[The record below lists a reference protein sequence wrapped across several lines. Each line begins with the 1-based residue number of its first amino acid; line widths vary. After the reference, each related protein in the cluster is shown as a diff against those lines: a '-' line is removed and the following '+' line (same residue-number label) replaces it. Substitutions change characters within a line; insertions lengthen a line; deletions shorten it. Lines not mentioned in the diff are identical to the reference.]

1 MTGDSGTEKKLLL
14 LGCFLLSVGFF
25 ITGLQCFWAD
35 SEIWHLKISSLQG
48 DARNPYDYWIKPVY
62 LIFLSVIYNLS
73 DVFGTSHPNLG
84 RWVFG
89 LNGVALLTLG
99 SMVVT
104 RFYSSSKIA
113 SVFFLLV
120 GSSWIWLERG
130 FRIRSDLMATCLFL
144 VFLLLVIDGLRN
156 DRFSHRRLW
165 VLFGL
170 FVATIMVTPKSLLLF
185 LCFLP
190 FLYKVFL
197 SLPLPLHNKV
207 INLILLCLAAFVGM
221 SIFSESFFISLLSQK
236 TYLEGSLIDAG
247 GEIGAFSQYRWEHVG
262 NFLVENPLIWVLFF
276 LKVFWIFRNWRDWV
290 SQGVWRNLDISFLL
304 LAPALVLFPNRTPF
318 FICSL
323 VPLFVLFLFSG
334 TEKWIRTSAHNF
346 HRYRKPI
353 YVVVVLVLVA
363 AGYKMDH
370 ILKNHNN
377 LDQKQLYVV
386 LKAFSEAYPQ
396 KTIYDPAGIS
406 PSRKAVHFY
415 LGPGDLESNRT
426 SSSLIRIFEPDIIL
440 AGQRLHWTKPHLDKE
455 FLLKYRDFSRKGIFQ
470 KGHLM
475 ESMNSKTASRIKGYN
490 RIEIKEV
497 LDSALE
503 SDISP
508 ENNLWVLPLTREGAE
523 IPDVI
528 FELEDGSAIPQL
540 EKGLKMEMVLK
551 ARYLHLP
558 ELAGSILVFEK
569 TPYLLNEFNMSNL
582 LRFDPEL

>member
-1 MTGDSGTEKKLLL
+1 MTGNSDTEKKLLL

-48 DARNPYDYWIKPVY
+48 DARNPYDYWIKPVF
-62 LIFLSVIYNLS
+62 LMFLSVVYSLS
-73 DVFGTSHPNLG
+73 ELLGTSHPNLG

-89 LNGVALLTLG
+89 FNGVALLTLG
-99 SMVVT
+99 SLVVT
-104 RFYSSSKIA
+104 RFHSGYKLA

-130 FRIRSDLMATCLFL
+130 FRIRSDLMATSLFL
-144 VFLLLVIDGLRN
+144 VFLLLLLDGLRN

-165 VLFGL
+165 ILFAL
-170 FVATIMVTPKSLLLF
+170 FVTTVMVTPKSLLLF
-185 LCFLP
+185 ICFLP

-197 SLPLPLHNKV
+197 GLPLALHNKV
-207 INLILLCLAAFVGM
+207 INLLLLCLAAFVGL

-262 NFLVENPLIWVLFF
+262 NFLAENPLIWMLFL
-276 LKVFWIFRNWRDWV
+276 LKLVWILRNWKDW
-290 SQGVWRNLDISFLL
+290 SNQGVWRNLDISFMLL
-304 LAPALVLFPNRTPF
+304 VPALILFPNRTPF

-323 VPLFVLFLFSG
+323 VPLYVLFLFSG
-334 TEKWIRTSAHNF
+334 SEKWVRTFAHNF

-353 YVVVVLVLVA
+353 YLVVGLVMA
-363 AGYKMDH
+363 TAGYKMNH

-377 LDQKQLYVV
+377 LEQKQLYVV

-426 SSSLIRIFEPDIIL
+426 SSNLIRLLEPDVIL
-440 AGQRLHWTKPHLDKE
+440 AGQRLLWTKPYLSKD
-455 FLLKYRDFSRKGIFQ
+455 FLSKYKDFSGTGVFQ
-470 KGHLM
+470 KGHLL
-475 ESMNSKTASRIKGYN
+475 ESMGSRTKSRIKGYH

-497 LDSALE
+497 LESAFE
-503 SDISP
+503 SGTVP
-508 ENNLWVLPLTREGAE
+508 ETNLWVLPMTREGGE
-523 IPDVI
+523 ISDAI
-528 FELEDGSAIPQL
+528 YELDDGSAVPQL
-540 EKGLKMEMVLK
+540 EKGLKMEFVLK
-551 ARYLHLP
+551 ARYLHVP
-558 ELAGSILVFEK
+558 ELAERLIVFEK
-569 TPYLLNEFNMSNL
+569 VPYLLNEFNMSRL